1 MVVLADRN
9 HLSRFTLKNR
19 AFQTL
24 GMVCAKRLASDAV
37 VASDKTKGNDMTEET
52 KTATNFGAD
61 VFGEEAIRT
70 YLSKDTAKKLQ
81 ATIREG
87 KPLDPSIAGEVAHG
101 IRHWAM
107 DRGATHY
114 THWFLPMTGST
125 AEKHDA
131 FLEIKDGEPIMQFSG
146 KNLIVGEPDASSF
159 PSGGIRSTFE
169 ARGYTAW
176 DPTSPAFI
184 KRHSNGATLCIPT
197 AFCAYTGESL
207 DKKTPLLRSM
217 QALDKSLKRLM
228 TLFGRPEGHSACTL
242 GAEQE
247 YFLVDKEFW
256 KKRPDLVLT
265 GRTLFGAPSAKGQQL
280 EDHYFGTIP
289 DRILSFMND
298 VERELWK
305 LGIPAKT
312 RHNEV
317 APAQFELA
325 PQFEELNLAT
335 DHNMLV
341 MDALRNVA
349 EKHGLKCL
357 LHEKPYAG
365 VNGSGKHNN
374 WSVSYGGK
382 NLLDPGRDPND
393 NALFLT
399 MLCAVIE
406 AVDRHAD
413 LLRASVA
420 GAGNDH
426 RLGANE
432 APPAV
437 ISIYVGDQ
445 LAEVLDRI
453 EKGRADK
460 GKQAGTMKLG
470 SDVLPTIPK
479 DATDRN
485 RTSPFAFTGNKF
497 EFRAPGS
504 SVCCAGPMTVLNTI
518 VAEAVDRIAG
528 ELEAAKVAGKAKPG
542 EHTAAFHNA
551 LQKILQASL
560 KEHKR
565 VVFNG
570 NGYEADWPKEAEKRG
585 LPNAPDT
592 PSALA
597 ALTKKENARLFEKYG
612 VMTKRELESRHEIL
626 LEEYAKKIRIE
637 GACARDIA
645 SEMILPAVKAEY
657 SETVGAF
664 MQAEKCGISSGTTAL
679 KEEAV
684 EIGAGLDQLKAD
696 IKKLDE
702 ALGWMDA
709 SRSTATTDIITAM
722 TALRATV
729 DRLEHSVA
737 EDKWPLPKYRDMLFL
752 Y

>member
-1 MVVLADRN
+1 
-9 HLSRFTLKNR
+9 
-19 AFQTL
+19 
-24 GMVCAKRLASDAV
+24 
-37 VASDKTKGNDMTEET
+37 MTEET
-52 KTATNFGAD
+52 KAATDFGAD

-81 ATIREG
+81 ATIQEG

-125 AEKHDA
+125 AEKHDS
-131 FLEIKDGEPIMQFSG
+131 FLELKDGEPIMLFSG

-159 PSGGIRSTFE
+159 PSGGIRSTFK

-228 TLFGRPEGHSACTL
+228 KLFGRGEAHTGCTL

-247 YFLVDKEFW
+247 YFLVDKEYW

-289 DRILSFMND
+289 DRVLSFMND

-325 PQFEELNLAT
+325 PQFEELNLAS

-374 WSVSYGGK
+374 WSVAYGGR
-382 NLLDPGRDPND
+382 NLLDPGTNPYE
-393 NALFLT
+393 NAVFLT

-445 LAEVLDRI
+445 LAEVLERL
-453 EKGRADK
+453 EKGGGAKSK
-460 GKQAGTMKLG
+460 GGAAMKIG
-470 SDVLPTIPK
+470 VDTLPVIPK

-504 SVCCAGPMTVLNTI
+504 SVCCSGPMTVLNTI

-542 EHTAAFHNA
+542 EHTAAFHSA
-551 LQKILQASL
+551 LQRILQASL

-570 NGYEADWPKEAEKRG
+570 NGYEAEWPEEAARRG

-597 ALTKKENARLFEKYG
+597 ALAKKENAALFERYG
-612 VMTKRELESRHEIL
+612 VMTKRELKSRHEIF
-626 LEEYAKKIRIE
+626 LEDYAKKVRIE
-637 GACARDIA
+637 GSCARDIA
-645 SEMILPAVKAEY
+645 SEMVFPAVKAEY
-657 SETVGAF
+657 LETAEAF
-664 MQAEKCGISSGTTAL
+664 AKAERLGVASGTAALRESLVELGSGLDAL
-679 KEEAV
+679 K
-684 EIGAGLDQLKAD
+684 GG
-696 IKKLDE
+696 IKKLED
-702 ALGWMDA
+702 ALGRSDDA
-709 SRSTATTDIITAM
+709 SILSSM
-722 TALRATV
+722 QALRTTV
-729 DRLEHSVA
+729 DALEKRVS
-737 EDKWPLPKYRDMLFL
+737 DSRWPLPKYRDMLFL

>member
-1 MVVLADRN
+1 
-9 HLSRFTLKNR
+9 
-19 AFQTL
+19 
-24 GMVCAKRLASDAV
+24 
-37 VASDKTKGNDMTEET
+37 MTEET
-52 KTATNFGAD
+52 KAATEFGAD
-61 VFGEEAIRT
+61 VFGEEAMRT
-70 YLSKDTAKKLQ
+70 YLSKETARKLQ

-101 IRHWAM
+101 IRRWAM

-125 AEKHDA
+125 AEKHDS
-131 FLEIKDGEPIMQFSG
+131 FLELKDGEPIMLFSG

-228 TLFGRPEGHSACTL
+228 KLFGREEAHTGCTL

-247 YFLVDKEFW
+247 YFLVDKEYW

-280 EDHYFGTIP
+280 EDHYFGTVP
-289 DRILSFMND
+289 DRVLSFMND
-298 VERELWK
+298 VERQLWK

-325 PQFEELNLAT
+325 PQFEELNLAS

-341 MDALRNVA
+341 MDTLRNVA
-349 EKHGLKCL
+349 EKHGFKCL
-357 LHEKPYAG
+357 LHEKPFAG

-374 WSVSYGGK
+374 WSVAYGGR
-382 NLLDPGRDPND
+382 NLLDPGTNPQE
-393 NALFLT
+393 NAVFLT

-406 AVDRHAD
+406 AVDKHAD

-420 GAGNDH
+420 SAGNDH

-437 ISIYVGDQ
+437 ISIYLGDQ
-445 LAEVLDRI
+445 LAEVVDRL
-453 EKGRADK
+453 ERGVGGKAKKADTLQI
-460 GKQAGTMKLG
+460 GVDT
-470 SDVLPTIPK
+470 LPPLPK

-504 SVCCAGPMTVLNTI
+504 SVCCSGPMTVLNTI

-528 ELEAAKVAGKAKPG
+528 ELESAKVAGKAKPG

-560 KEHKR
+560 KEHSR
-565 VVFNG
+565 VIFNG
-570 NGYEADWPKEAEKRG
+570 NGYEAEWPKEAAKRG

-597 ALTKKENARLFEKYG
+597 ALANQKNVKLFEKYG
-612 VMTKRELESRHEIL
+612 VMTKRELTSRHEIF
-626 LEEYAKKIRIE
+626 LEEYSKKIRIE

-645 SEMILPAVKAEY
+645 SEMVFPAVKAEY
-657 SETVGAF
+657 LETADAVAA
-664 MQAEKCGISSGTTAL
+664 AEKVGVLSGTAALRESLVEMGSGLDAL
-679 KEEAV
+679 KN
-684 EIGAGLDQLKAD
+684 EIR
-696 IKKLDE
+696 KLDE
-702 ALGWMDA
+702 ALGGWSA
-709 SRSTATTDIITAM
+709 SPVADSEILASMRH
-722 TALRATV
+722 LRTTV
-729 DRLEHSVA
+729 DSLEKRVSSA
-737 EDKWPLPKYRDMLFL
+737 RWPLPKYRDMLFL